1 MSALLGDK
9 KKYADK
15 AAKAQELNDLG
26 LAHSR
31 RSCRENSRRSS
42 KRNTEMTAVSS

>member
-15 AAKAQELNDLG
+15 AAKAQELNDLVPPPAAARAERI
-26 LAHSR
+26 LADHQ
-31 RSCRENSRRSS
+31 REILR
-42 KRNTEMTAVSS
+42 